1 MKAVEIA
8 KALGVSKATVSL
20 ALNGKPG
27 ISEKTRNRILAYAAE
42 LSRGAEERPAA
53 GKTFGDTTVPGS
65 ADGSGMLSGNVL
77 RTANTLSYPHAFHGA
92 RPVIRIISP
101 AKATHLFS
109 NPELDLLPDFF
120 SISER
125 TASRLGYTLELQCPD
140 FLTDP
145 IEQIAAD
152 CNSPSVAGV
161 VIFGSELTSDDIYRF
176 RGIQKPVVLYDNE
189 LPDRYS
195 SVTIDNRGAA
205 GMAVDYLFRRGIRD
219 IGYLCMS
226 RPIYNFEE
234 RRAGF
239 LEAMEAHNLPVSPE
253 TFITLGQ
260 TIDECYQKIKTDWPK
275 FPVHEAL
282 IMESY
287 HLSIGILHAFRDLG
301 VRIPEDV
308 SLIGVDMLPSYLM
321 GDCQLT
327 MIKVPHENR
336 ATLAITLL
344 DHEIRESTE
353 FCSHI
358 RTECKLIEG
367 NSVSPAQQQ
376 LYSADS

>member
-8 KALGVSKATVSL
+8 KNLGVSKATVSL

-27 ISEKTRNRILAYAAE
+27 ISEKTRQRILAYAAGMREGVILPDDGDGRIRE
-42 LSRGAEERPAA
+42 LSGVPFSAAANGFSTPSAGGERQI
-53 GKTFGDTTVPGS
+53 
-65 ADGSGMLSGNVL
+65 
-77 RTANTLSYPHAFHGA
+77 
-92 RPVIRIISP
+92 IRIISP
-101 AKATHLFS
+101 AKAPYLFS
-109 NPELDLLPDFF
+109 SPELDLLPDFF

-125 TASRLGYTLELQCPD
+125 AASRLGYALEIQCPN
-140 FLTDP
+140 FLADP

-152 CNSPSVAGV
+152 CNVPSVAGV
-161 VIFGSELTSDDIYRF
+161 VIFASELTHDDICRF

-189 LPDRYS
+189 LPGQYS

-205 GMAVDYLFRRGIRD
+205 GMAVDYLFRHGIRD

-260 TIDECYQKIKTDWPK
+260 TIDECYQKIRTDWPK
-275 FPVHEAL
+275 LPVHKAL

-287 HLSIGILHAFRDLG
+287 HLSIGVLHAFRDLG
-301 VRIPEDV
+301 ARVPEDV
-308 SLIGVDMLPSYLM
+308 SLIGIDMLPSYLM

-344 DHEIRESTE
+344 DHEIRESAE
-353 FCSHI
+353 FRSHVHM
-358 RTECKLIEG
+358 ECRLIEG
-367 NSVSPAQQQ
+367 DSVS
-376 LYSADS
+376 SARVSSAEGRP

>member
-1 MKAVEIA
+1 
-8 KALGVSKATVSL
+8 
-20 ALNGKPG
+20 
-27 ISEKTRNRILAYAAE
+27 
-42 LSRGAEERPAA
+42 
-53 GKTFGDTTVPGS
+53 
-65 ADGSGMLSGNVL
+65 
-77 RTANTLSYPHAFHGA
+77 
-92 RPVIRIISP
+92 
-101 AKATHLFS
+101 
-109 NPELDLLPDFF
+109 
-120 SISER
+120 
-125 TASRLGYTLELQCPD
+125 
-140 FLTDP
+140 
-145 IEQIAAD
+145 
-152 CNSPSVAGV
+152 
-161 VIFGSELTSDDIYRF
+161 
-176 RGIQKPVVLYDNE
+176 
-189 LPDRYS
+189 
-195 SVTIDNRGAA
+195 
-205 GMAVDYLFRRGIRD
+205 
-219 IGYLCMS
+219 
-226 RPIYNFEE
+226 
-234 RRAGF
+234 
-239 LEAMEAHNLPVSPE
+239 MEAHNLPVSPE

-260 TIDECYQKIKTDWPK
+260 TIDECYQKTKTDWPK

-301 VRIPEDV
+301 VRIPKDV